1 MKKMFE
7 KKIKKQAHFKILN
20 AIKVDDIDTDESM
33 KDLRLEDFLDEN
45 EIQNKLENKSCC
57 NHGTGHSKSSN
68 NDSKQ

>member
-1 MKKMFE
+1 
-7 KKIKKQAHFKILN
+7 LN

-68 NDSKQ
+68 NDSK